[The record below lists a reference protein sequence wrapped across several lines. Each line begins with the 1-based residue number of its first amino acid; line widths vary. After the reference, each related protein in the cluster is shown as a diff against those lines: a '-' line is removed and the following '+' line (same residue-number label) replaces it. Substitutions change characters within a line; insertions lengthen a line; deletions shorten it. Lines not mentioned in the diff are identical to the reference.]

1 MLAKP
6 PANVGLY
13 KALENAEKPPDQVEP
28 VHTPEELDEAKAL
41 AIKMLAAQSSLVEF
55 RSRFLPL
62 PREVPPAWFHHHW
75 SDILLNG
82 KKNFVAEGFRES
94 GKTSLVIK
102 GAPLH
107 ALTFPTEERRYIV
120 FLLTNATLAQKR
132 LSEIVLAYESN
143 PDLSSNLVRVT
154 AYTPSLG
161 IYEVVVTD
169 GEKDIPIRIE
179 AYGKGMSIR
188 GLSWNDRR
196 PDLIIID
203 DPQDLDDVT
212 SDLVVDR
219 DWDWFLSEVKFL
231 GKDAR
236 IFLIGNNLGEKCIV
250 ERCMENKE
258 ILDFDGIRVPVA
270 DPTFTKAAWEE
281 RFPLDFVIHERD
293 TFESIGKS
301 DIWWRERMCKSTS
314 PESQRFRR
322 SLFKYYIPSEMAG
335 KIRGM
340 TKFTTTDLAI
350 GETKRSD
357 YTVVLTIAVDENDNW
372 YILDIEYGRWNPT
385 QTMDA
390 IFRAVI
396 KYNPRLVGVE
406 SVAYQAALTHF
417 LEREMST
424 RKRFFSIYQL
434 KSEGRKKELRI
445 ESIHPRFVAGQI
457 FFPVGADFLPELENE
472 LLSFPRGGHDDLIDA
487 LSYQDQIAAAP
498 AQWSS
503 SGGDEY
509 EIPIA
514 GGM

>member
-1 MLAKP
+1 
-6 PANVGLY
+6 
-13 KALENAEKPPDQVEP
+13 
-28 VHTPEELDEAKAL
+28 
-41 AIKMLAAQSSLVEF
+41 
-55 RSRFLPL
+55 
-62 PREVPPAWFHHHW
+62 
-75 SDILLNG
+75 
-82 KKNFVAEGFRES
+82 
-94 GKTSLVIK
+94 
-102 GAPLH
+102 
-107 ALTFPTEERRYIV
+107 
-120 FLLTNATLAQKR
+120 
-132 LSEIVLAYESN
+132 
-143 PDLSSNLVRVT
+143 
-154 AYTPSLG
+154 
-161 IYEVVVTD
+161 
-169 GEKDIPIRIE
+169 
-179 AYGKGMSIR
+179 
-188 GLSWNDRR
+188 
-196 PDLIIID
+196 
-203 DPQDLDDVT
+203 
-212 SDLVVDR
+212 
-219 DWDWFLSEVKFL
+219 
-231 GKDAR
+231 
-236 IFLIGNNLGEKCIV
+236 
-250 ERCMENKE
+250 
-258 ILDFDGIRVPVA
+258 
-270 DPTFTKAAWEE
+270 
-281 RFPLDFVIHERD
+281 
-293 TFESIGKS
+293 
-301 DIWWRERMCKSTS
+301 
-314 PESQRFRR
+314 
-322 SLFKYYIPSEMAG
+322 MAG